1 MRELLFLRALDYLRV
16 LGKCILKPYAKRSPV
31 YKRGH
36 LEAEE
41 SSFFGVLKVR
51 CFLYF
56 DILPFCLNASFE
68 LLRYLYG
75 LLTKNAIVTEQNR
88 SLLVETLRLISEIL
102 IWGDQNDSTVFEY
115 ITLAYYLLSNNHV
128 NSIIT
133 HRFDFSDEEHTND
146 FPLYTEAIKFFNH
159 GEGMVRIAVRTLT
172 LNVFR
177 VNDRQVIH
185 FIRDKT
191 AVPYF
196 SNLVWFI
203 RQRAS
208 EINVLAE
215 NASWSS
221 MSRLEDLTAEHQ
233 DHVHYLNDI
242 LCLQVQDL
250 NEVLIDQIMSKLFLP
265 VYFNSL
271 YSNQNAETD
280 QETPF
285 SLLVTLFLLTQIF
298 VIITHTALVERMAR
312 VLLLGGEKYA
322 NQKPDSSNH
331 NSSFEEAGPSNS
343 PSQRD
348 EAEQPIA
355 SKLDG
360 IDEPNN
366 SETASGS
373 PADFSSLA
381 SSALECS
388 DTDQVCYFFLCLM
401 LAIGENED
409 VCVRLPTVQLCVA
422 LLKHLNTTSSRN
434 KKTIKL
440 YISQLC
446 ALQSDVRLK
455 LAPYTESLD
464 IFVELFE
471 EQLAQLKVRWS
482 SEEAHFP
489 MMEVFL
495 LKRNPFSV
503 SNFSSNAIML
513 IPPASL
519 PATVDLFYRT
529 SFTDLERVK
538 KLLCVYII
546 LAQLLADLQCQP
558 DPLANVFEPTRRVN
572 IGDCLNLADSDL
584 LACTVIHQHG
594 GRNQQFLVVGASQ
607 LLFVEPDA
615 CKVGWGVVRFVA
627 DLEKSEV
634 RCEGDN
640 RTLQLIVHTATSK
653 LDETKS
659 PTFSAKLMFND
670 HIRCLAARQRLVKGC
685 QQNRKFRLLTICR
698 LLELPCPSSSN
709 GRATPAARLVTV
721 SSGKLAQSLPG
732 LVIKHPVNAT
742 AEKDSAGMHGPN
754 RPIIDHSTPPSTS
767 SCHSPKA
774 KSVGAIRQGVR
785 VSSVESILK
794 RRLIHGSPPQLAD
807 QDHCPDRADLN
818 LSFDYSTRRS
828 RSVSPH
834 LMALYGL
841 AELVDRSVS
850 IKERR
855 KPSVQYDNE
864 GRITTSKP
872 SAVQETKCIDVDYV
886 FEASASLSP
895 DREGCQSKAAE
906 EKKEEQVD
914 SAKYSN
920 LCALPELT
928 IMEEASESTMLTEE
942 SASCS
947 SSSANHEPAGNSP
960 ICIIVVGMAGSG
972 KTSLVQRMCSYL
984 NSQKCRPYAI
994 NLDPAVRNVPFPV
1007 NIDIRDTVNYVEVM
1021 KQYDLGPNGAI
1032 LTSLNLFSTCFD
1044 KVTDLINKRSKELKY
1059 IIFDTPGQIEV
1070 FTWSASG
1077 TIITEILHT
1086 LQKQATFRRC
1096 NEQGCQHDCSNGL
1109 GFIFFSPLQTD
1120 IVSADFALEWMH
1132 DFQAFLDAV
1141 EHDQSYVTELTRGLC
1156 LALEEFYSTLK
1167 CVGVSAVT
1175 GAGLPEFFDLI
1186 DKAKVEYETDYKEE
1200 LRKRKEEEEKNRLQL
1215 QAEQLAKLRI
1225 DTLSESPAEAS
1236 AYKGEHFFL
1245 RPYDVT
1251 GRNLGDE
1258 EEDDDDVTKMA
1269 GRFADHYSLV
1279 GSTLAFFACWLF
1291 GRLGFSIVWLF
1302 AFLCL
1307 NVAKKLLR
1315 EEKDQRLVAHQT
1327 LAVQEKETVKAKLK
1341 DLPPWV
1347 QFPDVERV
1355 DFLNT
1360 FIAQAWP
1367 GICDFASR
1375 FLKEQIEPQIK
1386 ENLPRSFR
1394 SFRFESI
1401 DLGDIPPRIGGVKMY
1416 KENIGREQCVMD
1428 VDVAYVGFIIA
1439 FDFKMTGLG
1448 EFMDM
1453 PGLTRALKFVVNS
1466 QIANLCVLP
1475 NEIVI
1480 PVVPNIDMAIS
1491 SMIEPQGVIRV
1502 GVIAAKDLEN
1512 KDSLLKGKSDPYV
1525 RTSVGCQI
1533 HKTKTIDNDLNP
1545 VWNEQF
1551 DAIVE
1556 LSSGQRLEVE
1566 VYDEDPGAQ
1575 DEVLGNVELSLDHVR
1590 EKRFIS
1596 DWFQL
1601 GGVKHGNLNLVCYWF
1616 NLSKNVYDFTGQS
1629 LPQAGSKPERLSQA
1643 LLMSIRKNFEPSP
1656 YVEVGIG
1663 NDVFKTRRRMKT
1675 NNPVFQQ
1682 KFDFLVKSVEFDQL
1696 HLEAKDKSSKRSLG
1710 EVSIPIRNIAK
1721 EPDMELKKH
1730 TWHLALGPHLSP
1742 IVLTLKL
1749 RIVRSCGDITG
1760 KFVCE
1765 VGPGPGGITRAILE
1779 QNPSKLVLV
1788 EKDRRFIPG
1797 LELLADA
1804 CPGVVDVHLGD
1815 VKQFDL
1821 SDKFPASARRFWED
1835 DPPPIFIVGNLP
1847 FSVSTN
1853 LIISSIA
1860 FIRRWLRAMS
1870 LREGPFWYGRSV
1882 LTLTFQKEVGERMI
1896 APILVDQR
1904 CRLSVM
1910 CQFMSHVK
1918 RRFTIPGWR
1927 RAFVPQPE
1935 VDVAVMQ
1942 FTPRVEPLIEQH
1954 FDLVEK
1960 FCRHLFHFKNKYCIR
1975 GIETLYPEDLRKE
1988 YAHEVLR
1995 CSRVNPKL
2003 TAPSLG
2009 IEEIRDMCAV
2019 YEKQC
2024 LRIPHL
2030 FYYDYR
2036 QHKSFDEVKSCSP
2049 VEPPLNE
2056 IMRVGNFGESDTL
2069 L

>member
-1 MRELLFLRALDYLRV
+1 GLRKLLFVRALNYLRV

-51 CFLYF
+51 SFL
-56 DILPFCLNASFE
+56 CLDVAYAN
-68 LLRYLYG
+68 LIYTRRIYKKYLYG

-115 ITLAYYLLSNNHV
+115 ITFFLEKNMLAFFLFIMRQKCGRYVCLQLLQTLNILFENIRNATSLYYLLSNNHV

-133 HRFDFSDEEHTND
+133 HRFDFSDEEILAYYISFLKTLSFKLNPNTVHFFFNEHTND

-177 VNDRQVIH
+177 VNDHQVIH

-208 EINVLAE
+208 EINVLVE

-242 LCLQVQDL
+242 LCLQVHDL

-271 YSNQNAETD
+271 YSNQKAEAD

-285 SLLVTLFLLTQIF
+285 SLLVTLFLLTQVTLEVTCLHLLIWSLFMQIF

-312 VLLLGGEKYA
+312 ILLLGGEKYA
-322 NQKPDSSNH
+322 SQKLNSSNH
-331 NSSFEEAGPSNS
+331 NSSSEEAGPSD
-343 PSQRD
+343 SQLQCND
-348 EAEQPIA
+348 AEAQPMT
-355 SKLDG
+355 SKVDG
-360 IDEPNN
+360 DNQLNN
-366 SETASGS
+366 SEASS
-373 PADFSSLA
+373 SSFADFASLA
-381 SSALECS
+381 SSALDCS
-388 DTDQVCYFFLCLM
+388 DTDQVCYFLLCLL
-401 LAIGENED
+401 LAIGENEGISPTIIECTQIPASGSTANSEVASIDVSLILRLISRATKED

-434 KKTIKL
+434 KKAIKL
-440 YISQLC
+440 YMSQLC

-471 EQLAQLKVRWS
+471 EQLAQ
-482 SEEAHFP
+482 
-489 MMEVFL
+489 

-538 KLLCVYII
+538 KLLSVYII
-546 LAQLLADLQCQP
+546 LAQLMADLQCQP
-558 DPLANVFEPTRRVN
+558 DPLANVLEQTRRVK

-607 LLFVEPDA
+607 LLFVEPDT

-698 LLELPCPSSSN
+698 LLELPCPSSS
-709 GRATPAARLVTV
+709 GRPTPARLVSVT
-721 SSGKLAQSLPG
+721 SGKLAQSLPG
-732 LVIKHPVNAT
+732 LVIKHPANAT
-742 AEKDSAGMHGPN
+742 AEKGLAGQHGPN
-754 RPIIDHSTPPSTS
+754 QSIIDHSTPPSTS
-767 SCHSPKA
+767 SCHSPEA
-774 KSVGAIRQGVR
+774 KSIGARRQGVR
-785 VSSVESILK
+785 VSSVESVLK
-794 RRLIHGSPPQLAD
+794 RRLNGDSPQLGD
-807 QDHCPDRADLN
+807 QDHCPDLN
-818 LSFDYSTRRS
+818 LSFDYSARRS

-834 LMALYGL
+834 LIALYSL
-841 AELVDRSVS
+841 AELVDRSIS
-850 IKERR
+850 IKEGRT
-855 KPSVQYDNE
+855 PSVQYDSE
-864 GRITTSKP
+864 GCIASATTKP
-872 SAVQETKCIDVDYV
+872 SVVQETKCIDVDYAI
-886 FEASASLSP
+886 EASVSLSP
-895 DREGCQSKAAE
+895 DQEGCDSKAAE
-906 EKKEEQVD
+906 V
-914 SAKYSN
+914 AV
-920 LCALPELT
+920 T
-928 IMEEASESTMLTEE
+928 MEEANESTMITEE
-942 SASCS
+942 SAGCS
-947 SSSANHEPAGNSP
+947 SSSTSHEPAENSP

-1077 TIITEILHT
+1077 TIITEILAFSYPT
-1086 LQKQATFRRC
+1086 VIVFVMDIARSVQPATFMS
-1096 NEQGCQHDCSNGL
+1096 NMLYACSILYKNKL
-1109 GFIFFSPLQTD
+1109 PFVVAMNKTD
-1120 IVSADFALEWMH
+1120 IVSADFAVEWMH

-1167 CVGVSAVT
+1167 LVETFLEIVDLFQCVGVSAVT

-1225 DTLSESPAEAS
+1225 DTLSESPSEGTPLVYEVLFSAIFYATLSELVRDVCMLIKMISIFKNGIS
-1236 AYKGEHFFL
+1236 AYKGEHFCL

-1258 EEDDDDVTKMA
+1258 EEDDDVTKMA
-1269 GRFADHYSLV
+1269 GRLSDHYSLV
-1279 GSTLAFFACWLF
+1279 GSTVALFVCWLF
-1291 GRLGFSIVWLF
+1291 GRLGFSVVWLF

-1315 EEKDQRLVAHQT
+1315 EEKDQRLIVHQT
-1327 LAVQEKETVKAKLK
+1327 LTVQEKETVKAKLK

-1428 VDVAYVGFIIA
+1428 VDVAYAGDCSLMVAVGCFNAGVEQLEFQGRLRCLLKPLICEPPWFGSFSIFFLDEPA

-1491 SMIEPQGVIRV
+1491 SMIEPQVSRFHCYSTINDLKGVIRV
-1502 GVIAAKDLEN
+1502 GIIAAKDLEN
-1512 KDSLLKGKSDPYV
+1512 KDTLLKGKSDPYV

-1533 HKTKTIDNDLNP
+1533 YKTKTIDNDLNP

-1575 DEVLGNVELSLDHVR
+1575 DEVLGNVELALDHVR
-1590 EKRFIS
+1590 ERRFIS

-1616 NLSKNVYDFTGQS
+1616 DLSKSIYDFSGQS
-1629 LPQAGSKPERLSQA
+1629 LPQAGSKPERLNQA
-1643 LLMSIRKNFEPSP
+1643 LLMVYIDSVKNLPASSIRKNFEPSP
-1656 YVEVGIG
+1656 YVEVAIG
-1663 NDVFKTRRRMKT
+1663 NDVFKTRQRMKT

-1730 TWHLALGPHLSP
+1730 TWQLALGPHLSP

-1749 RIVRSCGDITG
+1749 R
-1760 KFVCE
+1760 
-1765 VGPGPGGITRAILE
+1765 
-1779 QNPSKLVLV
+1779 
-1788 EKDRRFIPG
+1788 
-1797 LELLADA
+1797 
-1804 CPGVVDVHLGD
+1804 
-1815 VKQFDL
+1815 
-1821 SDKFPASARRFWED
+1821 
-1835 DPPPIFIVGNLP
+1835 
-1847 FSVSTN
+1847 
-1853 LIISSIA
+1853 A
-1860 FIRRWLRAMS
+1860 FK
-1870 LREGPFWYGRSV
+1870 Y
-1882 LTLTFQKEVGERMI
+1882 
-1896 APILVDQR
+1896 
-1904 CRLSVM
+1904 
-1910 CQFMSHVK
+1910 
-1918 RRFTIPGWR
+1918 
-1927 RAFVPQPE
+1927 VP
-1935 VDVAVMQ
+1935 
-1942 FTPRVEPLIEQH
+1942 
-1954 FDLVEK
+1954 
-1960 FCRHLFHFKNKYCIR
+1960 
-1975 GIETLYPEDLRKE
+1975 PED
-1988 YAHEVLR
+1988 
-1995 CSRVNPKL
+1995 
-2003 TAPSLG
+2003 
-2009 IEEIRDMCAV
+2009 
-2019 YEKQC
+2019 
-2024 LRIPHL
+2024 
-2030 FYYDYR
+2030 
-2036 QHKSFDEVKSCSP
+2036 
-2049 VEPPLNE
+2049 
-2056 IMRVGNFGESDTL
+2056 
-2069 L
+2069 